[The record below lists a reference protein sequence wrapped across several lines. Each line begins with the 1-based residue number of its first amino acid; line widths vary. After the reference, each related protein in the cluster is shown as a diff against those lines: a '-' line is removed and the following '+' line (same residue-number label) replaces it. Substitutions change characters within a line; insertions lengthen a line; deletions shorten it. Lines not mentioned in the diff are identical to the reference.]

1 MTVINNSNNKKEK
14 KNNILQGT
22 IWNALIF
29 FALPIMFSSIL
40 QQLFNAADQ
49 VVVGRFSGGIALA
62 AVGANTTLVSLFVN
76 VFSSSSIGANA
87 LIAMRIGEGRIDTI
101 NRIVHTAI
109 TFALIAGIILSGL
122 AQFLAGRL
130 LTLMGTPSEVLPGA
144 IMYLRIYAISFPFAL
159 VFNFGA
165 AILRSTGDTKRPM
178 IALVI
183 AGVINLILNMIL
195 VIVFS
200 LGVAG
205 VAIATAIS
213 NVVSCT
219 AVLVFLYKEEG
230 ELHLSAKRLQIH
242 KESLVQILKIGGP
255 AALQSAVFNIANTC
269 IQSGVNSLGA
279 DAVAGSAV
287 GGNFE
292 TMGYFVVNSFC
303 QAATTFCGQNF
314 GAAHMERCKKI
325 VKIALLE
332 TMVATAIYDMCVV
345 LLRYPVISMFTD
357 EPGVIEQAAKRILV
371 VMTVHF
377 LISLYE
383 ICGACLR
390 SMGKSLIPALL
401 TIIGCVGFRLC
412 WLMFLFPHFHTMEGL
427 MLVYPASWVLTSSL
441 TWAYYFKV
449 RRELFGS

>member
-1 MTVINNSNNKKEK
+1 MSRKNEKSRNNNPQ
-14 KNNILQGT
+14 ILQGP
-22 IWNALIF
+22 IWNALIL
-29 FALPIMFSSIL
+29 FALPIMFSSML

-49 VVVGRFSGGIALA
+49 VVVGRFSGGVALA

-87 LIAMRIGEGRIDTI
+87 LIAIRIGEGRKEAI

-109 TFALIAGIILSGL
+109 TFALIAGIILSCL
-122 AQFLAGRL
+122 AQVLAGRL
-130 LTLMGTPSEVLPGA
+130 LTLMGTPAEVLPGA
-144 IMYLRIYAISFPFAL
+144 ITYLRIYAISFPFAL

-178 IALVI
+178 IALVV
-183 AGVINLILNMIL
+183 AGVINLTLNMIL

-213 NVVSCT
+213 NIVSCT
-219 AVLVFLYKEEG
+219 AVLTFLHKEKG
-230 ELHLSAKRLQIH
+230 ELHLSAKRLQIDR
-242 KESLVQILKIGGP
+242 ESLIQILQIGGP
-255 AALQSAVFNIANTC
+255 AALQSAVFNFANTC

-279 DAVAGSAV
+279 YAVAGSAV
-287 GGNFE
+287 GANFE

-314 GAAHMERCKKI
+314 GAAQMERCKKI
-325 VKIALLE
+325 VKIALFE
-332 TMVATAIYDMCVV
+332 TIVATAIYDWSIV
-345 LLRYPVISMFTD
+345 LFRYRVISLFTN
-357 EPGVIEQAAKRILV
+357 EPGVIEQAARRMLV
-371 VMTVHF
+371 VLSVHF
-377 LISLYE
+377 LIALYE

-390 SMGKSLIPALL
+390 SMGKSLVPALL

-412 WLMFLFPHFHTMEGL
+412 WLILLFPHFHTMEGL
-427 MLVYPASWVLTSSL
+427 MLVYPASWVVTSAL
-441 TWAYYFKV
+441 TWGYYFKV